1 MTKVIFKRKNSWP
14 YSIDEPIDNK
24 EVNLTLPD
32 EIETIEVDESELIEK
47 NGAKYYRMVVGHGHT
62 VNLFVRE

>member
-14 YSIDEPIDNK
+14 YSIDVPIDSDK
-24 EVNLTLPD
+24 T
-32 EIETIEVDESELIEK
+32 ETIEVDESDLIEK

-62 VNLFVRE
+62 VDLLVRE